1 MSGLLDPNKFHSYF
15 AAVAESLL
23 QESLADGS
31 LQSTASQRRQLE
43 EQASQREAAAWRAQ
57 KEQLQRDAQTPSSSR
72 GESLRETLTVIAAE
86 LSGESDGVHF
96 ESVGPGVTVRAVAHF
111 ER

>member
-1 MSGLLDPNKFHSYF
+1 MSEC
-15 AAVAESLL
+15 VCVCVCVCV
-23 QESLADGS
+23 Q
-31 LQSTASQRRQLE
+31 
-43 EQASQREAAAWRAQ
+43 
-57 KEQLQRDAQTPSSSR
+57 PSSSR